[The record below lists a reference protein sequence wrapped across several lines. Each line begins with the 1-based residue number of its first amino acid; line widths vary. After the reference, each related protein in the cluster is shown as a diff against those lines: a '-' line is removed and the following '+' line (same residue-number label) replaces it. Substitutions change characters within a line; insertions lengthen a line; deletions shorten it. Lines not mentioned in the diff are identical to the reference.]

1 MANNRIYLRCK
12 ACGEEFF
19 LGKRFSDGYSCEHAY
34 CGELNMKTALNLFYS
49 RHEMCNEK
57 GLDCFDL
64 VYEFPPEFSAD
75 DADSDV
81 GMVQYIKLKEA
92 ALVIDKCKTRREALA
107 ELGMLPAIWY
117 WEDETDAKFH
127 N

>member
-12 ACGEEFF
+12 ACGETFF

-34 CGELNMKTALNLFYS
+34 NKELDMKTALNLFYS
-49 RHEMCNEK
+49 RHEACGEK
-57 GLDCFDL
+57 GLDCFDV

-81 GMVQYIKLKEA
+81 GMAQYIKLKEA

-107 ELGMLPAIWY
+107 ELEMLPALWY
-117 WEDETDAKFH
+117 WDDEANAKFH